1 MATDRLQATHRDRH
15 SGCMS
20 KATNEAT
27 SSKRFSGRVVM
38 VTGAAGGLG
47 AALAHAFARDGAT
60 VVVTGRKGQPG
71 RELAKAVGGD
81 ALFVGLDVTDEASWR
96 NAVEVTEAE
105 RGPLSVLVNNAA
117 YLAVGGVETV
127 PLAQWRSVLDTNLTG
142 AFLGIR
148 AAAPSMR
155 KASGGSIVNISSIA
169 GLHGTPGL
177 AAYGASK
184 WGLRSL
190 TRTAAYELARDGI
203 RVNSVHPGI
212 IDTPLAYDP
221 TTGMELVPVDDFAI
235 PRMASVNEIAA
246 YVLFVASD
254 DAAFST
260 GSEFVADGGFG
271 LGPIVQAH

>member
-1 MATDRLQATHRDRH
+1 MATNA
-15 SGCMS
+15 
-20 KATNEAT
+20 
-27 SSKRFSGRVVM
+27 KRFSGQTVM

-47 AALAHAFARDGAT
+47 AAMAHGFAREGAT
-60 VVVTGRKGQPG
+60 VVVTGRKEEPG
-71 RELAKAVGGD
+71 LELAKAVDGD
-81 ALFVGLDVTDEASWR
+81 AFFVALDVTDEASWR
-96 NAVEVTEAE
+96 NAIEATEKK
-105 RGPLSVLVNNAA
+105 RGPLSVLINNAA

-127 PLAQWRSVLDTNLTG
+127 PLAEWRTVIDTNLTG

-155 KASGGSIVNISSIA
+155 KGGGGSIVNISSIA

-184 WGLRSL
+184 WGIRSL

-221 TTGMELVPVDDFAI
+221 KTSLELVPVDDFAI
-235 PRMASVNEIAA
+235 PRMASVDEIAA

-254 DAAFST
+254 DEAFST

-271 LGPIVQAH
+271 LGPIVQPR

>member
-1 MATDRLQATHRDRH
+1 
-15 SGCMS
+15 
-20 KATNEAT
+20 
-27 SSKRFSGRVVM
+27 M

-47 AALAHAFARDGAT
+47 AALARAFANEGAT
-60 VVVTGRKGQPG
+60 VVVTGRSEKPG
-71 RELAKAVGGD
+71 RDLAKAIGGN
-81 ALFVGLDVTDEASWR
+81 AIFVGLDVTDEASWR
-96 NAVEVTEAE
+96 NALAVAEKE
-105 RGPLSVLVNNAA
+105 RGPLSVLINNAA
-117 YLAVGGVETV
+117 HLAVGGVETV
-127 PLAQWRSVLDTNLTG
+127 PLEEWRTVIETNLTG

-155 KASGGSIVNISSIA
+155 KVGGGSIVNISSIA

-184 WGLRSL
+184 WGIRSL

-221 TTGMELVPVDDFAI
+221 DTGMELVPVDAFAI
-235 PRMASVNEIAA
+235 PRMASVEEIAA

-271 LGPIVQAH
+271 LGPIVQAR

>member
-1 MATDRLQATHRDRH
+1 MATNA
-15 SGCMS
+15 
-20 KATNEAT
+20 
-27 SSKRFSGRVVM
+27 KRFSGQTVM

-47 AALAHAFARDGAT
+47 AAMAHAFAGEGAT
-60 VVVTGRKGQPG
+60 VVVTGRKKKPG
-71 RELAKAVGGD
+71 VDLANAIGGD
-81 ALFVGLDVTDEASWR
+81 ALFIHLDVTDEASWR
-96 NAVEVTEAE
+96 NAVEETEKK
-105 RGPLSVLVNNAA
+105 RGPLSVLINNAA

-127 PLAQWRSVLDTNLTG
+127 PVAEWRSVLETNLTG

-155 KASGGSIVNISSIA
+155 KREGGSIVNISSIA

-184 WGLRSL
+184 WGLRGL
-190 TRTAAYELARDGI
+190 TRTAAYELARDRI

-221 TTGMELVPVDDFAI
+221 KTGLELVPVDDFAI
-235 PRMASVNEIAA
+235 PRMASVDEIAA
-246 YVLFVASD
+246 YVLFVASE

-271 LGPIVQAH
+271 LGPIVEAH

>member
-1 MATDRLQATHRDRH
+1 MATNA
-15 SGCMS
+15 
-20 KATNEAT
+20 
-27 SSKRFSGRVVM
+27 KRFSGQTVM

-47 AALAHAFARDGAT
+47 VSMAHAFAQEGAT
-60 VVVTGRKGQPG
+60 VVVTGRKQKPG
-71 RELAKAVGGD
+71 RELAAAIGES
-81 ALFVGLDVTDEASWR
+81 AFFVALDVTDEASW
-96 NAVEVTEAE
+96 NAAISTTEKQ
-105 RGPLSVLVNNAA
+105 RGPLSVLINNAA

-127 PLAQWRSVLDTNLTG
+127 PLAEWHNVINTNLTG

-155 KASGGSIVNISSIA
+155 KNGGGSIVNISSIA

-184 WGLRSL
+184 WGIRSL
-190 TRTAAYELARDGI
+190 TRTAAYELARDRI

-221 TTGMELVPVDDFAI
+221 KTGAELVPVDAFAI
-235 PRMASVNEIAA
+235 PRMATVDEITG
-246 YVLFVASD
+246 YVLFVASE

-260 GSEFVADGGFG
+260 GSAFVADGGFG
-271 LGPIVQAH
+271 LGPIVQPR

>member
-1 MATDRLQATHRDRH
+1 MAT
-15 SGCMS
+15 
-20 KATNEAT
+20 N
-27 SSKRFSGRVVM
+27 SKRFSGQTVM

-47 AALAHAFARDGAT
+47 ASLAHAFAREGAT
-60 VVVTGRKGQPG
+60 VVVTGRKEKPG
-71 RELAKAVGGD
+71 RELAEAIGGD
-81 ALFVGLDVTDEASWR
+81 ACFVALDVTEEASWK
-96 NAVEVTEAE
+96 NAIAETEKDK
-105 RGPLSVLVNNAA
+105 GPLSVLINNAA
-117 YLAVGGVETV
+117 YLAVGGIESV
-127 PLAQWRSVLDTNLTG
+127 PLAEWRTVIDTNLTG

-155 KASGGSIVNISSIA
+155 KGGRGSIVNISSIA

-184 WGLRSL
+184 WGIRSL
-190 TRTAAYELARDGI
+190 TRTAAYELARDHI

-221 TTGMELVPVDDFAI
+221 KTGAELVPVDAFAI
-235 PRMASVNEIAA
+235 PRMASVDEITG
-246 YVLFVASD
+246 YVLFVASE

-271 LGPIVQAH
+271 LGPIVRPR

>member
-1 MATDRLQATHRDRH
+1 MTSDRLQAAASDRQ
-15 SGCMS
+15 SGCMA
-20 KATNEAT
+20 KNT
-27 SSKRFSGRVVM
+27 KRFTGRVVM
-38 VTGAAGGLG
+38 ITGAAGGLG
-47 AALAHAFARDGAT
+47 AAMAHAFARDGAT
-60 VVVTGRKGQPG
+60 VVVTGRKEQPG
-71 RELAKAVGGD
+71 VELAKAIGGD
-81 ALFVGLDVTDEASWR
+81 ALFVHLDVTDEASWR
-96 NAVEVTEAE
+96 GAIEVTEAK
-105 RGPLSVLVNNAA
+105 RGLLAVLVNNAA

-127 PLAQWRSVLDTNLTG
+127 PLAQWRMVLETNLTG

-155 KASGGSIVNISSIA
+155 KRGGGAIVNISSIA

-184 WGLRSL
+184 WGMRSL

-221 TTGMELVPVDDFAI
+221 KTGMELVPVDDFAI
-235 PRMASVNEIAA
+235 PRMASVDEIAG

-260 GSEFVADGGFG
+260 GSELVADGGFG
-271 LGPIVQAH
+271 LGPIVQGDR

>member
-1 MATDRLQATHRDRH
+1 M
-15 SGCMS
+15 
-20 KATNEAT
+20 
-27 SSKRFSGRVVM
+27 SKRFSDRIVM

-47 AALAHAFARDGAT
+47 TSMAHAFAKEGAT
-60 VVVTGRKGQPG
+60 VVVTGRKETQGL
-71 RELAKAVGGD
+71 ELVKAVGAD
-81 ALFVGLDVTDEASWR
+81 AIFVRLDVTDEASWR
-96 NAVEVTEAE
+96 DAIEATEKQ
-105 RGPLSVLVNNAA
+105 RGPVSVLINNAA
-117 YLAVGGVETV
+117 YLAVGGVEAV
-127 PLAQWRSVLDTNLTG
+127 SLADWRAVIETNLTG

-155 KASGGSIVNISSIA
+155 KVGGGSIVNISSIA

-184 WGLRSL
+184 WGLRNL
-190 TRTAAYELARDGI
+190 TRTAAYELARDRI

-221 TTGMELVPVDDFAI
+221 ATGAELVPVDRFAI
-235 PRMASVNEIAA
+235 PRMASVSEIAA

-260 GSEFVADGGFG
+260 GSEFVADGGFA
-271 LGPIVQAH
+271 LGAIASS